1 MKKVALAACSCA
13 LAVLALTGCEPV
25 EEAVSL
31 VITPTQVEVTA
42 PNSAVTLSASGLRDL
57 SLPLAWS
64 VENPALGN
72 ISPAFTGSNA
82 VYVSTRIEG
91 ANMVTV
97 RDQYGAEGHAVIVHN
112 YTTATGGVAGTT
124 LQLVADPGQVP
135 VGQNTSFI
143 RVETNVFSRAPYAW
157 RVGDTTFG
165 NVGETTGN
173 TTTYTSFRQGV
184 NAIYVTDADG
194 RNGQISV
201 EQL

>member
-1 MKKVALAACSCA
+1 VPSSKTACTIG
-13 LAVLALTGCEPV
+13 TG
-25 EEAVSL
+25 AR
-31 VITPTQVEVTA
+31 TEV
-42 PNSAVTLSASGLRDL
+42 DL
-57 SLPLAWS
+57 SRNRQLETA
-64 VENPALGN
+64 GH
-72 ISPAFTGSNA
+72 
-82 VYVSTRIEG
+82 
-91 ANMVTV
+91 VTFLT
-97 RDQYGAEGHAVIVHN
+97 HTH